1 MIEME
6 ITLEDVEVAIK
17 ILNEFMNRQKKIMDT
32 MRRLGLIESMGY
44 RYRYRMEDF
53 VAMAFNQVMQKP
65 VEPTTTT
72 PPSELTETEIM
83 RMREIAEK
91 IKREENRTSVR
102 RGYV

>member
-17 ILNEFMNRQKKIMDT
+17 ILNEFMNRQKKIIDT
-32 MRRLGLIESMGY
+32 MRRLGLIEGMGY

-72 PPSELTETEIM
+72 LTSELTEAEIM

-91 IKREENRTSVR
+91 IKREENRQGVR